1 MKGTATTKALA
12 KFSLA
17 ASEARRPRARGNSE
31 HLIDRMLRNVSHGR
45 FERSMSALTAA
56 SAVITTVEVYYE
68 HYKGGFGNKMMWSP
82 VVITPPVVA
91 AGIAGVFSRKVA
103 KTWLPLFSAIY
114 ALDGLLGEWYHLRG
128 ISRRPGG
135 WSIPTYNIVM
145 GPPLMAPGLFAMVGG
160 MGLLAAVLRREDM

>member
-1 MKGTATTKALA
+1 MRISKAA
-12 KFSLA
+12 DRVLA
-17 ASEARRPRARGNSE
+17 AGAGRRPLPGHRSE

-45 FERSMSALTAA
+45 FERSMSALTAV

-114 ALDGLLGEWYHLRG
+114 ALDGVVGEWYHLRG

-145 GPPLMAPGLFAMVGG
+145 GPPVMAPGLFAMVGG